1 MEHSFSYLD
10 LQGISSNKPTQVAAH
25 TLCSPNTVCFLCTG
39 PLTAACPAALCRSLL
54 LSAAPLQ
61 LVLEY
66 DRGPGWSLRLGSV
79 EEVDQVIGHIG
90 RCLQLI
96 CPAGSPV

>member
-1 MEHSFSYLD
+1 MQCD
-10 LQGISSNKPTQVAAH
+10 
-25 TLCSPNTVCFLCTG
+25 
-39 PLTAACPAALCRSLL
+39 PLHPAALCC
-54 LSAAPLQ
+54 PLQ
-61 LVLEY
+61 LVLDY

-79 EEVDQVIGHIG
+79 EEVDQVIGHMG